1 MSKILIA
8 DDEVSFRQ
16 FICEVIERMGYQVIE
31 ASDGK
36 EAWEKFQQ
44 EQIDLSLIDV
54 NMPRMDGIAYLEH
67 VKAVDSCAVIIMM
80 TAYPSAET
88 IIKTIEDEG
97 YTYITKPF
105 KVEQIEDLIK
115 RGLAFR
121 KRQLKMRKVSRKEM
135 PHAKTQR
142 TQRKDRDR

>member
-16 FICEVIERMGYQVIE
+16 FICEVIERMGHEVVE
-31 ASDGK
+31 ACDGK

-44 EQIDLSLIDV
+44 ESIDLSLIDI
-54 NMPRMDGIAYLEH
+54 NMPKMDGIAYLEH
-67 VKAVDSCAVIIMM
+67 VKAADPYAVVIMM

-105 KVEQIEDLIK
+105 KVEKIEDLIR
-115 RGLAFR
+115 RGLTFR
-121 KRQLKMRKVSRKEM
+121 ENRLKE
-135 PHAKTQR
+135 R
-142 TQRKDRDR
+142 TK